1 MCFTLFKSKRLLQ
14 PRPPGALQMSED
26 PKHVGL
32 RSRMNPGTLVQYT
45 IDRRSTQPGGGDNVI
60 DTYGAPNIH
69 RIFVLTLSDRIYISK
84 VIM

>member
-1 MCFTLFKSKRLLQ
+1 
-14 PRPPGALQMSED
+14 
-26 PKHVGL
+26 
-32 RSRMNPGTLVQYT
+32 MNPGTLVQYT